1 MNRGFLA
8 LALALSV
15 FPIAALADDNNTPP
29 SPPTPA
35 QRQAIFQTFE
45 KYRQQEEQLHQQLR
59 YQILSSLTPVHR
71 RYVGT
76 LIGELAVAPNPDFE
90 ATAKQLDRAISGSE
104 QSRIL
109 AAHQQ
114 FETQS
119 KALHE
124 QMKTELQ
131 SELPAG
137 AQQRWGHHDDQNRQD
152 HAPRQYDAGTLLL
165 KTLSPGHDMM
175 GDDHGPMMMMH
186 GGPPPQH

>member
-1 MNRGFLA
+1 MNRGFLT
-8 LALALSV
+8 LALALSIL
-15 FPIAALADDNNTPP
+15 PIAALADDNNTPP
-29 SPPTPA
+29 SPPSPA

-76 LIGELAVAPNPDFE
+76 VIGELAVEPSPDPM
-90 ATAKQLDRAISGSE
+90 AAAKRLDSVISMGE
-104 QSRIL
+104 QSRIM

-114 FETQS
+114 YETQS
-119 KALHE
+119 RALHE

-137 AQQRWGHHDDQNRQD
+137 AQQRWGHHEEQNGQE
-152 HAPRQYDAGTLLL
+152 HTQHQLDAGTLLL
-165 KTLSPGHDMM
+165 KTLSPGHGM
-175 GDDHGPMMMMH
+175 GDHAFMMMH

>member
-35 QRQAIFQTFE
+35 QRQQLFQTFE

-71 RYVGT
+71 RYVGS

-90 ATAKQLDRAISGSE
+90 GTAKRLDQVISGGE

-114 FETQS
+114 FETQRQT
-119 KALHE
+119 LRE

-131 SELPAG
+131 SEFPQG
-137 AQQRWGHHDDQNRQD
+137 SQHWTHHEDQNDHEHAQRQL
-152 HAPRQYDAGTLLL
+152 DAGTLLL

-175 GDDHGPMMMMH
+175 GDNGPMMMH
-186 GGPPPQH
+186 GGPAPQ

>member
-15 FPIAALADDNNTPP
+15 FPIAALADDNNAPP

-35 QRQAIFQTFE
+35 QRQAMFQTFQ
-45 KYRQQEEQLHQQLR
+45 KYAQQEEQLHQQLR

-71 RYVGT
+71 RYVGS
-76 LIGELAVAPNPDFE
+76 LIGELAVAPNPDFDG
-90 ATAKQLDRAISGSE
+90 TAKRLDQVISGGE

-137 AQQRWGHHDDQNRQD
+137 AGQRWGHHEPNGQQRQQHQVD
-152 HAPRQYDAGTLLL
+152 FGTLLL
-165 KTLSPGHDMM
+165 RTLSPGRGMM
-175 GDDHGPMMMMH
+175 GDWHGPMMMH
-186 GGPPPQH
+186 AGPPPPQ

>member
-35 QRQAIFQTFE
+35 QRQQIFQTFE

-71 RYVGT
+71 RYVGS

-90 ATAKQLDRAISGSE
+90 GTAKQLDRVISGGE

-114 FETQS
+114 YETQRQT
-119 KALHE
+119 LRE

-131 SELPAG
+131 SEFPAG
-137 AQQRWGHHDDQNRQD
+137 SQHWMHHEDQNHQEHAQRQL
-152 HAPRQYDAGTLLL
+152 DAGTLLL

-175 GDDHGPMMMMH
+175 GDEHGPMMMH
-186 GGPPPQH
+186 GGPAPQ